1 MNTRRTEESRASSGV
16 IDGAADHPYRSALA
30 LALGAAVS
38 LGLARFSYA
47 LLLPPM
53 RADLQWSYF
62 TAGAMNT
69 ANAAGYLVGAL
80 MAPRWLLHHD
90 PRRVF
95 LGGILGAAALMLC
108 HAFAH
113 GDAMLYALRLATGIA
128 SAATFVGGGL
138 LAARLGTQAQ
148 AQGQSQ
154 GRAGPV
160 STSPRLASLV
170 LGIYY
175 GGTGAGIVASA
186 LIVPTATWSTS
197 WLATGSAGLASAAPW
212 RGAWV
217 LLAVAAGVA
226 MVLAMVGTR
235 GLASISGS
243 AAAHAAFD
251 WRPLRFGL
259 LSYLMF
265 GLGYIGYMTF
275 IIMLL
280 REQGASEWVTVL
292 FYVVLGLAVM
302 LSPWIWAGLLQRHRG
317 GLPIAVLNGLLA
329 LATALPVIGNGHL
342 VPVFASGALFGAVF
356 LSLVASTTAM
366 VRHNLE
372 PAAWSRGIAAFT
384 IIFAFGQIVGPGLVG
399 WIADGSGGL
408 VRGFVV
414 SAALLALGSAI
425 GLLQRPLT
433 RG

>member
-1 MNTRRTEESRASSGV
+1 LNTLRAQV
-16 IDGAADHPYRSALA
+16 TADHPYRSALA

-69 ANAAGYLVGAL
+69 ANAAGYLIGAL
-80 MAPRWLLHHD
+80 MAPRWLAQHD

-95 LGGILGAAALMLC
+95 LGGIFGAMVLLLL
-108 HAFAH
+108 HAFANS
-113 GDAMLYALRLATGIA
+113 DAMLLGLRLGTGIA

-138 LAARLGTQAQ
+138 IAARLGATT
-148 AQGQSQ
+148 S
-154 GRAGPV
+154 
-160 STSPRLASLV
+160 SPRLASLV

-186 LIVPTATWSTS
+186 LVVPVA
-197 WLATGSAGLASAAPW
+197 ASAASWTSSGPW

-217 LLAVAAGVA
+217 LLALVAGGAL
-226 MVLAMVGTR
+226 VLAALGTR
-235 GLASISGS
+235 GHASLAGG
-243 AAAHAAFD
+243 ATAHAAFD
-251 WRPLRFGL
+251 WRRLRFGL

-280 REQGASEWVTVL
+280 REQGASELVTIL
-292 FYVVLGLAVM
+292 FYIVLGLAVM

-329 LATALPVIGNGHL
+329 MATALPMIGNGHL

-372 PAAWSRGIAAFT
+372 PASWSRGIAAFT
-384 IIFAFGQIVGPGLVG
+384 IVFAFGQIVGPGLVG

-408 VRGFVV
+408 VRGFLV

-425 GLLQRPLT
+425 GLLQRPLIT
-433 RG
+433 R

>member
-1 MNTRRTEESRASSGV
+1 MNARRPDGTDGTDGTGGTGV
-16 IDGAADHPYRSALA
+16 MEGAADHPYRMALA

-80 MAPRWLLHHD
+80 MAPRWLRHHD

-95 LGGILGAAALMLC
+95 LGGMLGAAALMLA

-113 GDAMLYALRLATGIA
+113 SDAMLYALRLATGIA

-148 AQGQSQ
+148 TLVQ
-154 GRAGPV
+154 GRAGPA
-160 STSPRLASLV
+160 SPSPRLASLV

-186 LIVPTATWSTS
+186 LIVPIS
-197 WLATGSAGLASAAPW
+197 TGSASWTSAGPW
-212 RGAWV
+212 RGAWL

-226 MVLAMVGTR
+226 MFLAMLGTR
-235 GLASISGS
+235 GLASSPGG
-243 AAAHAAFD
+243 AAAQAAFD
-251 WRPLRFGL
+251 WRQLRFGL

-280 REQGASEWVTVL
+280 REQGASEGVTIL
-292 FYVVLGLAVM
+292 FYIVLGLAVM

-329 LATALPVIGNGHL
+329 LATVLPVVGSGHL

-366 VRHNLE
+366 VRHNLD
-372 PAAWSRGIAAFT
+372 PASWSRGIAAFT
-384 IIFAFGQIVGPGLVG
+384 IVFAFGQIVGPGLVG

-425 GLLQRPLT
+425 GLLQRPLI
-433 RG
+433 RR